1 MSERDMSEATLS
13 GVYNFR
19 DIGGLPTGDG
29 RETVFGSVFRSDNL
43 EHLSD
48 EDVRI
53 LTDRLGVGLVIDLR
67 AKVETEKGRAPWA
80 SQTAIEFA
88 SLPLLDDWE
97 DYGVLDEEGRRTLL
111 ARKYMGYLE
120 NASSNLVQALRLLAE
135 RAGRNAVIVHCAV
148 GKDRTG
154 VVIALLLSLLGVR
167 RDAIVGDYI
176 ATAANMDA
184 LIGRLS
190 QEKAYRE
197 RMARNPVEVY
207 RAEAHTMELFLES
220 LDQNAGG
227 AAGWAVAHGL
237 DEETIARL
245 HEKLLTQHRG
255 KE

>member
-1 MSERDMSEATLS
+1 MSDATLG
-13 GVYNFR
+13 GVHNFR

-43 EHLSD
+43 DHLSD

-67 AKVETEKGRAPWA
+67 AKVETEKGPAPWA

-88 SLPLLDDWE
+88 NLPLLDDWE
-97 DYGVLDEEGRRTLL
+97 DYGVLDDEGRRTLM

-120 NASSNLVQALRLLAE
+120 SASGNLVKALRLLAH
-135 RAGRNAVIVHCAV
+135 RAGRDAVIVHCAV

-167 RDAIVGDYI
+167 REAIVADYV
-176 ATAANMDA
+176 ATAANMEA
-184 LIGRLS
+184 MIERLS
-190 QEKAYRE
+190 QDQRYRE

-207 RAEAHTMELFLES
+207 RAEAHSMELFLES
-220 LDQNAGG
+220 LDRRAGG

-237 DEETIARL
+237 DAETIGRL
-245 HEKLLTQHRG
+245 GAKLLTQNRG